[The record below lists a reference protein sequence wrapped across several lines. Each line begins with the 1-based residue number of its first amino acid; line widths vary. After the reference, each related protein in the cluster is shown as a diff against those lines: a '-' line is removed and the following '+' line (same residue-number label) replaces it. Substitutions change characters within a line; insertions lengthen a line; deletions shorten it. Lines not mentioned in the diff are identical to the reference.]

1 MTETDEAPWLL
12 EIRLFTVAPGR
23 REEFH
28 RVSGDGT
35 VPLMRECG
43 ITVLAHGPSLND
55 EDGYYLLRAFRSEEE
70 RVALSQSVYATEV
83 WLRKYDEVVPAMMT
97 GYQTSVVPV
106 PRAALTEF
114 ARALG
119 LG

>member
-1 MTETDEAPWLL
+1 M
-12 EIRLFTVAPGR
+12 
-23 REEFH
+23 
-28 RVSGDGT
+28 
-35 VPLMRECG
+35 
-43 ITVLAHGPSLND
+43 
-55 EDGYYLLRAFRSEEE
+55 
-70 RVALSQSVYATEV
+70 ALSQSVYATEV